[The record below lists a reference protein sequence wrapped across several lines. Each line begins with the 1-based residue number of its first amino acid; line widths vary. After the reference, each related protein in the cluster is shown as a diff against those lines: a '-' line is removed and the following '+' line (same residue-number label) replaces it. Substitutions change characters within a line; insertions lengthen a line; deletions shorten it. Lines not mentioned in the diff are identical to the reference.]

1 MLGIIPIATLKRL
14 AHSLILEL
22 RKGDIIAPSIRIES
36 GKPAIVIQLT
46 GRRKKDG
53 YIIWTLFHELGHILN
68 DGNTGMT
75 VNFIEGRGARAPKS
89 DAEKRANTFAKE
101 ALLGSGGLAPYHGL
115 NDSASIKAAA
125 QARGACP
132 GVVVSL
138 MHRNHTLD
146 HKWCNDL
153 LVDMDIPFVG

>member
-1 MLGIIPIATLKRL
+1 M
-14 AHSLILEL
+14 ILEL
-22 RKGDIIAPSIRIES
+22 RKGGIIAPSIRIES

-75 VNFIEGRGARAPKS
+75 VNFIEGRGARVPKN
-89 DAEKRANTFAKE
+89 DAEKRASAFAKE
-101 ALLGSGGLAPYHGL
+101 ALLGPGGLAPYHGL
-115 NDSASIKAAA
+115 SDSASIKAAA

-132 GVVVSL
+132 GGTVNL

-146 HKWCNDL
+146 YKWCNDL
-153 LVDMDIPFVG
+153 LVDMGIPFVG